1 MDETVPDIWFKPGNW
16 HEVRAYKERKRRSS
30 WFRYLVSSSEVYGD
44 RGYLGLDGVLIC
56 DAKEDKALR
65 HVVEGVIGAV

>member
-1 MDETVPDIWFKPGNW
+1 MDETVP
-16 HEVRAYKERKRRSS
+16 EYKERKRRSS

-44 RGYLGLDGVLIC
+44 RGYLGVDGVLIC

-65 HVVEGVIGAV
+65 QVVEGVIGAV